1 VLMYEGKIII
11 IIRHASHSIK
21 KMRFSK
27 LRVNVVDHVRS
38 ALGYVYGKGKKTV
51 GIGIIF
57 RYLLR
62 MAQRLL

>member
-1 VLMYEGKIII
+1 MLMYKGKII

-27 LRVNVVDHVRS
+27 LRVNVVDHGRS
-38 ALGYVYGKGKKTV
+38 ALGYMYGKGKKTV
-51 GIGIIF
+51 GNGIIF